1 MKFKKFVAECR
12 DNEVLKNLSIY
23 IVSSWVLLQV
33 VALVAEPMG
42 LPEDS
47 LTYLLIILLA
57 GFPLYIY
64 LLWRYV
70 LSDKIKKKPL
80 LDPKGNP
87 VPGKFAKSPFQ
98 KMYFS
103 FLSVIGIIAL
113 GMLVV
118 VLDKKFVHKTALP
131 VLKASDKIAV
141 LNFDNNTGDE
151 SYDMAGKMAV
161 DWIIHGIT
169 QNKVGQVISPEII
182 ADYSTVLKASVI
194 PTMNSDKSLAVSTY
208 LKPSKII
215 SGEYYLNKN
224 RLLFQ
229 CSITDE
235 IMNQT
240 LYSFKP
246 VECDPDA
253 PLDCIESLKQR
264 ILGYLISEDT
274 AILNLEE
281 VPPNYNAY
289 QYLLQAKL
297 FQDKNNEEHLRL
309 LAKAIEAD
317 SSFFEPKTYQLMYY
331 YNEFQYPIADSLLKK
346 LSLVVGNKRQRN
358 LLNVYKNL
366 LSGNNRNVDTYL
378 GQEYN
383 LTPFDLETNASML
396 TVALQFVNKPE
407 VIDSIYAEMNM
418 EEFNLENCAWCENR
432 YYIKALADIELQ
444 KYDQAITLLAHF
456 AKKDEYYSLK
466 EVLLKAHA
474 KAGNTAEIDR
484 LLDDYRLILEEDNWI
499 KLSFFTAKQYLILE
513 DRKTANPLLDQ
524 AIEVIKTS
532 KDGAGHKKRKLLA
545 EGLFLRENY
554 TEAER
559 VLEEVLRLDPE
570 SIFFT
575 TLLAI
580 AYAKNEKQG
589 KAQAKINALEML
601 RADYQYGAVDYAL
614 AQYYAAI
621 ADEEQTINNLLKS
634 VAAGNWYA
642 PESFQ
647 DDPLF
652 LAYFGTANFERVM
665 NFWH

>member
-47 LTYLLIILLA
+47 LTYLLILLLA

-70 LSDKIKKKPL
+70 LTDKIKKKPL
-80 LDPKGNP
+80 LDPQGNR

-113 GMLVV
+113 GVVIV

-131 VLKASDKIAV
+131 ELKASNKIAV
-141 LNFDNNTGDE
+141 LKFDNNTGDE

-169 QNKVGQVISPEII
+169 ENKVGQVISPEII
-182 ADYSTVLKASVI
+182 ADYSSVLKASVV
-194 PTMNSDKSLAVSTY
+194 PGMSNNKSLAVSY

-224 RLLFQ
+224 QLLFQ

-246 VECDPDA
+246 VECDPDV

-274 AILNLEE
+274 EILNLEE

-297 FQDKNNEEHLRL
+297 FQDVNNEEHVRL
-309 LAKAIEAD
+309 LAKAIAAD

-331 YNEFQYPIADSLLKK
+331 YNEKLYAIADSLRKK
-346 LSLVVGNKRQRN
+346 LSLAVVNKRQRN
-358 LLNVYKNL
+358 LLNVYENL
-366 LSGNNRNVDTYL
+366 LSGNNRKVATYFE
-378 GQEYN
+378 QEYN
-383 LTPFDLETNASML
+383 FSPFDMETNASMM
-396 TVALQFVNKPE
+396 TIALQFVNKPAA
-407 VIDSIYAEMNM
+407 IDSIYAEMNM
-418 EEFNLENCAWCENR
+418 EEFDLENCAWCENR

-444 KYDQAITLLAHF
+444 RYDEAIALLSPF
-456 AKKDEYYSLK
+456 AKKGDYYSLK
-466 EVLLKAHA
+466 KVLLKAHA
-474 KAGNTAEIDR
+474 KEGNKAEIDR
-484 LLDDYRLILEEDNWI
+484 LLSDFMLISGEVNWV
-499 KLSFFTAKQYLILE
+499 KLSIFAAKQYLILE
-513 DRKTANPLLDQ
+513 DRKTANLLLNK
-524 AIEVIKTS
+524 AMAGIKIIN
-532 KDGAGHKKRKLLA
+532 DGSLQIGKLLA

-554 TEAER
+554 PEAER
-559 VLEEVLRLDPE
+559 VLEEVLRFDPE
-570 SIFFT
+570 SIFHT
-575 TLLAI
+575 TILAI
-580 AYAKNEKQG
+580 AYAKNGKQSQ
-589 KAQAKINALEML
+589 AQAKIKALEML
-601 RADYQYGAVDYAL
+601 RADYQYGTVDYAL

-621 ADEEQTINNLLKS
+621 ADKEQTIKHLLKS

-652 LAYFGTANFERVM
+652 LAYFGTADFERVM

>member
-33 VALVAEPMG
+33 VDLVTEPMG

-70 LSDKIKKKPL
+70 LTDKIKKKPL
-80 LDPKGNP
+80 LDQQGNA

-98 KMYFS
+98 KIYFT

-113 GMLVV
+113 GVVIVV
-118 VLDKKFVHKTALP
+118 VDKKFVHKTTLP

-141 LNFDNNTGDE
+141 LKFDNNTGDA

-169 QNKVGQVISPEII
+169 ENKVGQVISPEII
-182 ADYSTVLKASVI
+182 ADYSSVLKASVV
-194 PTMNSDKSLAVSTY
+194 PGMNSDNSVAVSAY

-215 SGEYYLNKN
+215 TGEYYLNKN

-297 FQDKNNEEHLRL
+297 FQEKNSEEHLRL

-331 YNEFQYPIADSLLKK
+331 YNASQYPVADSLRKK
-346 LSLVVGNKRQRN
+346 LSLAVVNKRQRN
-358 LLNVYKNL
+358 LLNVYENL

-378 GQEYN
+378 EQEYN
-383 LTPFDLETNASML
+383 LSPFDMETNASMM
-396 TVALQFVNKPE
+396 TVALQFVNKPTA
-407 VIDSIYAEMNM
+407 IDSIYAEMNM
-418 EEFNLENCAWCENR
+418 EEFDLKNCVWCENR

-444 KYDQAITLLAHF
+444 RYDQVIALLAPF
-456 AKKDEYYSLK
+456 AKQDGYYSLK
-466 EVLLKAHA
+466 EILLKAHA
-474 KAGNTAEIDR
+474 KAGNKTAIVR
-484 LLDDYRLILEEDNWI
+484 LLDDFQLLMKEDDWI
-499 KLSFFTAKQYLILE
+499 KLSFYSAKQYLILE
-513 DRKTANPLLDQ
+513 DRITANLLLDQ
-524 AIEVIKTS
+524 AIEAIKIP
-532 KDGAGHKKRKLLA
+532 KEGALQKRKLWA

-554 TEAER
+554 QQAETELET
-559 VLEEVLRLDPE
+559 VLPSDPE

-580 AYAKNEKQG
+580 AYAKNGKES

-614 AQYYAAI
+614 AQYYAAM
-621 ADEEQTINNLLKS
+621 ADEGQTMQHLLKA
-634 VAAGNWYA
+634 VAAGRWYA

-652 LAYFGTANFERVM
+652 RAYFGTADFERVM
-665 NFWH
+665 HFWH

>member
-70 LSDKIKKKPL
+70 LTDKIKKKPL
-80 LDPKGNP
+80 LDQQGNP

-113 GMLVV
+113 GMVIV

-131 VLKASDKIAV
+131 ELKASDKIAV
-141 LNFDNNTGDE
+141 LKFDNNTGDD

-169 QNKVGQVISPEII
+169 ENKVGQVISPEII
-182 ADYSTVLKASVI
+182 ADYSSVLKASVV
-194 PTMNSDKSLAVSTY
+194 PGMNNNKSLAVSTY

-253 PLDCIESLKQR
+253 PLECIESLKQR

-297 FQDKNNEEHLRL
+297 FQDKNDEEHLRL

-331 YNEFQYPIADSLLKK
+331 YNQSQYPIADSLRKK
-346 LSLVVGNKRQRN
+346 LSLAVVNKRQRN
-358 LLNVYKNL
+358 LLNVYENL

-378 GQEYN
+378 EQEYN
-383 LTPFDLETNASML
+383 LSPFDMETNASMM
-396 TVALQFVNKPE
+396 TVALQFVNKPQT
-407 VIDSIYAEMNM
+407 IDSIYTEMNM
-418 EEFNLENCAWCENR
+418 EEFDLENCAWCENR
-432 YYIKALADIELQ
+432 YYIKSLADIELQ
-444 KYDQAITLLAHF
+444 RYDQAIALLSPF
-456 AKKDEYYSLK
+456 AKEGGYYSLK
-466 EVLLKAHA
+466 EILLKAHV
-474 KAGNTAEIDR
+474 KAGNKVEIDR
-484 LLDDYRLILEEDNWI
+484 LLDDFQLILEEDDWI
-499 KLSFFTAKQYLILE
+499 KLSFYSAKQFLLLKDGE
-513 DRKTANPLLDQ
+513 TANLLLDI
-524 AIEVIKTS
+524 AIEAIKNP
-532 KDGAGHKKRKLLA
+532 KDGALQKRKLLA
-545 EGLFLRENY
+545 EGLFLRANY
-554 TEAER
+554 QEAET
-559 VLEEVLRLDPE
+559 VLEDVLRSDPE

-580 AYAKNEKQG
+580 AYAENGKQNQ
-589 KAQAKINALEML
+589 AQVKINALEML

-621 ADEEQTINNLLKS
+621 DDEEQAIRHLLKA
-634 VAAGNWYA
+634 VAAGRWYA

-652 LAYFGTANFERVM
+652 LAYFETEAFERVM